1 MKTFAQIVLEY
12 RQHRR
17 YILAAL
23 KAQKEKLSI
32 HLKNYM
38 IEYINVIHTETL
50 YNEIR
55 Q

>member
-23 KAQKEKLSI
+23 KSQKEK
-32 HLKNYM
+32 
-38 IEYINVIHTETL
+38 T
-50 YNEIR
+50 
-55 Q
+55 